1 MVWTEQEEI
10 ILFPQEEPQQPQWG
24 YLDPYHLHQWRKSR
38 HPGIVQR
45 LGSGMCPI
53 LAPLSDLPLLPHMAH
68 PPLKPLCWPGK
79 VSENLPAHGPFGLG
93 GPACIFML
101 ASPTHKSVQKAQ
113 LDCTLTRFGLILN
126 YKINSLVLYKLI

>member
-79 VSENLPAHGPFGLG
+79 VSENLPAHGPYWLGRAGMHLYAGLPNSQVSTKG
-93 GPACIFML
+93 TI
-101 ASPTHKSVQKAQ
+101 
-113 LDCTLTRFGLILN
+113 GLHPNQIWFDP
-126 YKINSLVLYKLI
+126 KL